1 MIMKKNISL
10 TSEIL
15 ILIGLGI
22 AFLLV
27 GIFFGPRLQ
36 PVWID
41 EVVLAEPAANL
52 ALYDSFTS
60 AAVVIPHSQR
70 SWGYIF
76 IFAFGWVI
84 CSKVVGFSS
93 RDFTTNWER
102 DSINIDVNNVRCR
115 HSTKSYTPRMQS
127 LQDYT

>member
-1 MIMKKNISL
+1 MIIKKNISL

-27 GIFFGPRLQ
+27 SIFLGPRLQ

-60 AAVVIPHSQR
+60 AAWYHQNYQEFHVSTSFLYTVLLALWI
-70 SWGYIF
+70 
-76 IFAFGWVI
+76 
-84 CSKVVGFSS
+84 KVLGFSIEKVRLFNYVLMLLSITVSGYSS
-93 RDFTTNWER
+93 RN
-102 DSINIDVNNVRCR
+102 C
-115 HSTKSYTPRMQS
+115 
-127 LQDYT
+127 L

>member
-15 ILIGLGI
+15 ILVGLGI
-22 AFLLV
+22 VFLLV
-27 GIFFGPRLQ
+27 GIFFGSRLQ

-60 AAVVIPHSQR
+60 AAWYHQNAQEFHV
-70 SWGYIF
+70 
-76 IFAFGWVI
+76 
-84 CSKVVGFSS
+84 
-93 RDFTTNWER
+93 
-102 DSINIDVNNVRCR
+102 
-115 HSTKSYTPRMQS
+115 STSFLYQGK
-127 LQDYT
+127 LI